1 MSYWVYEND
10 PTNKAMVHED
20 SCGFC
25 NYGEGVRGGSL
36 DNGRW
41 HGPFESGEEAS
52 AKAGPQDVPTFED
65 ANSVHL
71 LGNMKEG
78 GLNNPPLSPRLC
90 ATTHPAPVLKFLA
103 RVNA

>member
-1 MSYWVYEND
+1 MA
-10 PTNKAMVHED
+10 KGHE
-20 SCGFC
+20 
-25 NYGEGVRGGSL
+25 GEAQAPVSGTARSNPVRRHPPRL
-36 DNGRW
+36 
-41 HGPFESGEEAS
+41 
-52 AKAGPQDVPTFED
+52 GPQDVPTFED

-90 ATTHPAPVLKFLA
+90 VTTHPAPVLKFLA